1 MRRYVAVTGMGGVT
15 PIGNTLTDIW
25 NNIKNSY
32 CGIDYIKQFD
42 TSNQIV
48 KIAGEVKDLKIE
60 EYLDRKAMRRMDR
73 VNQFGVIAA
82 KMALEDSGLNLDEI
96 DRDKIGTIISSGIG
110 GLDTIQKETEKG
122 VRKGYDNIS
131 PFFVPMSIVNMTSA
145 YIAIELGLNG
155 MCNCPVTACAGGT
168 MAIGEAMRL
177 IRHGYLDYAFAGGS
191 ESCIIPLGT
200 GGFTAMKALN
210 LHNDISRAS
219 IPFDKERDGFV
230 MGEGAGIL
238 VLEDLEHARKRNAKI
253 YAIIDGYGTTCDAEH
268 ITSPN
273 PEGIF
278 AQKAMEN
285 AVLDAEN
292 VDKSQIVYINAH
304 GTSTKLNDMCETK
317 AIKNVFGKRAYDMYV
332 SSTKSMTGH
341 LLGASGAVEAIFTIL
356 AMNNDFVPPT
366 LNYKVPDEECDLNI
380 VPNVGVNAQID
391 YALSNSFGFGGHN
404 ASILMRKE
412 NTLI

>member
-15 PIGNTLTDIW
+15 PIGNNLSDIW
-25 NNIKNSY
+25 KNIENSY
-32 CGIDYIKQFD
+32 CGIDYIKQYD
-42 TSNQIV
+42 TTNQIL
-48 KIAGEVKDLKIE
+48 KIAGEVKDLKLE
-60 EYLDRKAMRRMDR
+60 DYLDKKAMRRMDK
-73 VNQFGVIAA
+73 VSQFGVIAA
-82 KMALEDSGLNLDEI
+82 KMAFEDSKLNINEI
-96 DRDKIGTIISSGIG
+96 DTNKIGTIISSGIG

-122 VRKGYDNIS
+122 AKKGYDNIS
-131 PFFVPMSIVNMTSA
+131 PFFVPMSIVNMTAA

-155 MCNCPVTACAGGT
+155 ICNCPVTACAGGT

-177 IRHGYLDYAFAGGS
+177 IRHGYLDYALAGGS

-210 LHNDISRAS
+210 LNNNIERAS

-230 MGEGAGIL
+230 MGEGAGVL

-273 PEGIF
+273 PDGLF
-278 AQKAMEN
+278 AQKSME
-285 AVLDAEN
+285 DAISDADN
-292 VDKSQIVYINAH
+292 VSKEQIVYINAH

-317 AIKNVFGKRAYDMYV
+317 AIKNAFGEKAYDLYV

-356 AMNNDFVPPT
+356 AMNNSFVPPT
-366 LNYKVPDEECDLNI
+366 INYKVKDEECDLNI
-380 VPNVGVNAQID
+380 VPNVGVKANID

-404 ASILMRKE
+404 GTILFRKE
-412 NTLI
+412 STLN

>member
-1 MRRYVAVTGMGGVT
+1 
-15 PIGNTLTDIW
+15 
-25 NNIKNSY
+25 
-32 CGIDYIKQFD
+32 
-42 TSNQIV
+42 
-48 KIAGEVKDLKIE
+48 
-60 EYLDRKAMRRMDR
+60 
-73 VNQFGVIAA
+73 
-82 KMALEDSGLNLDEI
+82 
-96 DRDKIGTIISSGIG
+96 
-110 GLDTIQKETEKG
+110 
-122 VRKGYDNIS
+122 
-131 PFFVPMSIVNMTSA
+131 MS
-145 YIAIELGLNG
+145 
-155 MCNCPVTACAGGT
+155 
-168 MAIGEAMRL
+168 
-177 IRHGYLDYAFAGGS
+177 
-191 ESCIIPLGT
+191 
-200 GGFTAMKALN
+200 ALN

-253 YAIIDGYGTTCDAEH
+253 YAIIDGYGATCDAEH

-285 AVLDAEN
+285 AVSDAEN

-317 AIKNVFGKRAYDMYV
+317 AIKNAFGKIAYDMYV

-356 AMNNDFVPPT
+356 AMNNDFIPPT

-380 VPNVGVNAQID
+380 VPNVGVKAQID

-404 ASILMRKE
+404 GSILMRKE

>member
-1 MRRYVAVTGMGGVT
+1 MRRYVAVTGIGALT
-15 PIGNTLTDIW
+15 PIGNSLSEIW
-25 NNIKNSY
+25 SNIEKSY
-32 CGIDYIKQFD
+32 CGIDYIKSFD
-42 TSNQIV
+42 TTNSQV
-48 KIAGEVKDLKIE
+48 KIAAEIKDLKLE
-60 EYLDRKAMRRMDR
+60 DYLDRKAMRRMDR
-73 VNQFGVIAA
+73 VNQLGVIAS
-82 KMALEDSGLNLDEI
+82 KMAIEDSGLKLDEI
-96 DRDKIGTIISSGIG
+96 DRNKIGTIISSGIG
-110 GLDTIQKETEKG
+110 GLDTIQKETVKG
-122 VRKGYDNIS
+122 GLKGFDNIS
-131 PFFVPMSIVNMTSA
+131 PFFVPMSITNMTSS
-145 YIAIELGLNG
+145 YIAMELGLHG

-168 MAIGEAMRL
+168 MAIGEAMRM
-177 IRHGYLDYAFAGGS
+177 IRHGYLDYALTGGS
-191 ESCIIPLGT
+191 ESCIIPLGI

-210 LHNDISRAS
+210 ANNDISRAS

-273 PEGIF
+273 PEGLF
-278 AQKAMEN
+278 SQKAMEISME
-285 AVLDAEN
+285 DAN
-292 VDKSQIVYINAH
+292 VDKSKIVYINAH

-317 AIKNVFGKRAYDMYV
+317 AIKNAFGQRAYELYV

-366 LNYKVPDEECDLNI
+366 INYKVKDEDCDLNI
-380 VPNVGVNAQID
+380 VPNVGVKAQID
-391 YALSNSFGFGGHN
+391 YAISNSFGFGGHN

-412 NTLI
+412 ATL